1 MAGHKGR
8 RKGPRDG
15 EATRRALMDA
25 AERLFTEQGVE
36 AVSVRAVNAA
46 AGLAPAAVHY
56 HFGTKEALLEAV
68 LLRRGRAVVADV
80 SARCD
85 TLLARQGRPEP
96 RDIIDALV
104 APYAALLE
112 RDREGGAR
120 WLSIVGQLTLS
131 GSEQMAPSSAPATER
146 LQTLI
151 RRAFPDVAAEGLQT
165 AWSLTVEALILLMA
179 RGPESWFSPGGDTS
193 ATRHTLTAFAVG
205 GLASALEQAKT
216 GDRAAVPLP

>member
-1 MAGHKGR
+1 MAEQKGR

-15 EATRRALMDA
+15 EATRAALMDA
-25 AERLFTEQGVE
+25 AERLFAEQGVE

-68 LLRRGRAVVADV
+68 LLRRGTSVVADI

-85 TLLARQGRPEP
+85 ALLTQEGRPEP
-96 RDIIDALV
+96 REIIEALV
-104 APYAALLE
+104 APYTALLE
-112 RDREGGAR
+112 RDRVTGSR

-131 GSEQMAPSSAPATER
+131 GNSQSMPSSAPATER

-151 RRAFPDVAAEGLQT
+151 HRAFPDADADTLHT

-179 RGPESWFSPGGDTS
+179 RGPESWFGEGDQ
-193 ATRHTLTAFAVG
+193 ATQTRRALLDFAVG
-205 GLASALEQAKT
+205 GLTHALDQSGK
-216 GDRAAVPLP
+216 DSPAAVATH